1 MPTPDDLRLYEA
13 MFLVDTGDAAS
24 WDDMTKN
31 LQGILTRAGADL
43 IGITRW
49 DERKLAYTV
58 GKHKRGTYVLAFFA
72 MGKEGSVTQIERDC
86 QLSEKVA
93 RLLILRADH
102 FKVADMRV
110 QLGEDVNEEVAAR
123 ITALRGETEP
133 EAATETAEPKPA
145 ARPAPA
151 GSVRAEAT
159 GQPGP
164 VPAEPSAT

>member
-24 WDDMTKN
+24 WDDLTKH
-31 LQGILTRAGADL
+31 LEGILARAGADV

-72 MGKEGSVTQIERDC
+72 MGEEGSVTQIERDC

-102 FKVADMRV
+102 FKVSDMRV
-110 QLGEDVNEEVAAR
+110 QLGEDVREEVATR
-123 ITALRGETEP
+123 IAALRGKVEEDTG
-133 EAATETAEPKPA
+133 EADPPKPA
-145 ARPAPA
+145 AQPTPAA
-151 GSVRAEAT
+151 AQTDGGDQSDD
-159 GQPGP
+159 
-164 VPAEPSAT
+164 S